1 MTMQKTT
8 PPLLA
13 MGLILLIGMIAAP
26 FVADSIKDR
35 ELEPKTEGYL
45 AQGTIPADA
54 KLYPVLDEE
63 VPMLTMDENGYL
75 SQEDIWTLTRCT
87 DLFASLD
94 DSNGNGYNADNFS
107 FLTTTS
113 VEAIE
118 ESNKENKNSYS
129 VDGTQVLSIYV
140 DDKDHVEVIYLS
152 RLTGS
157 SAELEHGTYDVLA
170 SLFFKR
176 VNNVWYEDG
185 IGHYITAP
193 TGDYTYDRDSIT
205 GQITVNPV
213 EE

>member
-1 MTMQKTT
+1 MTMQRTT

-13 MGLILLIGMIAAP
+13 MGLVLIISIIAAP
-26 FVADSIKDR
+26 FIAENVR
-35 ELEPKTEGYL
+35 EHEIESKTEGYL

-63 VPMLTMDENGYL
+63 IPMLTLDEEGHL
-75 SQEDIWTLTRCT
+75 SQEDIWTLTRYT

-94 DSNGNGYNADNFS
+94 DTNGNGYDADNFG
-107 FLTTTS
+107 FLTTTT
-113 VEAIE
+113 VKEIE
-118 ESNKENKNSYS
+118 QKNRDNENSYC

-140 DDKDHVEVIYLS
+140 DDGNHVEVIYLS

-157 SAELEHGTYDVLA
+157 SAELEQGTYDVLA
-170 SLFFKR
+170 SLFFKK
-176 VNNVWYEDG
+176 VNQTWYEDG

-193 TGDYTYDRDSIT
+193 TGDYTYDRDPIT

-213 EE
+213 S

>member
-1 MTMQKTT
+1 VTMQRTT

-13 MGLILLIGMIAAP
+13 MGLILIISIVAAP
-26 FVADSIKDR
+26 FIANSVKEQQIESKS
-35 ELEPKTEGYL
+35 EGYL

-54 KLYPVLDEE
+54 KLYPILDEE
-63 VPMLTMDENGYL
+63 VPMLTLDEDGHL
-75 SQEDIWTLTRCT
+75 SQEDIWTLTRYT

-94 DSNGNGYNADNFS
+94 DANGNGYDADNFG
-107 FLTTTS
+107 FLTTTT
-113 VEAIE
+113 VENIE
-118 ESNKENKNSYS
+118 KTSRENENSYR

-176 VNNVWYEDG
+176 VNNSWYEDG

-193 TGDYTYDRDSIT
+193 TGDYTYDRDPIT
-205 GQITVNPV
+205 GLITVNPV
-213 EE
+213 V

>member
-1 MTMQKTT
+1 MTMQRTT

-13 MGLILLIGMIAAP
+13 MGLILIIGIIAAP
-26 FVADSIKDR
+26 FVANSVR
-35 ELEPKTEGYL
+35 EREIETKTDGYL

-54 KLYPVLDEE
+54 KLYPVLDEA
-63 VPMLTMDENGYL
+63 VPMLTMDEDGFL
-75 SQEDIWTLTRCT
+75 SKEDIWTLTRYT

-94 DSNGNGYNADNFS
+94 DANGNGYDADNFG
-107 FLTTTS
+107 FLTTTT
-113 VEAIE
+113 VDAIE
-118 ESNKENKNSYS
+118 QKSRENENSYS
-129 VDGTQVLSIYV
+129 VEGTQVLSIYV
-140 DDKDHVEVIYLS
+140 DDKDHVEVIYMS

-176 VNNVWYEDG
+176 VNNSWYEDG

-213 EE
+213 E